1 MVRLI
6 LAFLI
11 VLEFLLTNPRV
22 PLALEHVSETCLDQQ
37 RSSDITTPR
46 SFSVLVQ
53 ANGKP
58 PRW

>member
-11 VLEFLLTNPRV
+11 VFEFLLTSPSV
-22 PLALEHVSETCLDQQ
+22 LLALEHASETCLDQE
-37 RSSDITTPR
+37 RSSDFQTPR

-53 ANGKP
+53 ANGEP